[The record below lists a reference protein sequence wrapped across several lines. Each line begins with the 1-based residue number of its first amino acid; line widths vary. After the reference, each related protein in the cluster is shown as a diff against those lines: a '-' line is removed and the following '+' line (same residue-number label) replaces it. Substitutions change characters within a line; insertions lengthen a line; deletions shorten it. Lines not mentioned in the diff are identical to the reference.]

1 MNWSTPK
8 DLRQALQRK
17 WERGELLHARLSD
30 ESLYPFEIRLKRPTA
45 RDIANRFG
53 QVMDWIQALREKS
66 RESTGY
72 GYDLKWI
79 KVRNRVQGSNEIPV
93 AAVFPTE
100 SDALRFIGR
109 IQEADRIEAL
119 ANRLLKRYP
128 NLDPWVR
135 RYPFKILDH
144 EQEWDRLLSVLDWF
158 VVHPRSNL
166 YLRQLDIPGVDT
178 KFIEN
183 RRSLLMELLD
193 LVLPESQIDA
203 SATGVA
209 NFNRRYGL
217 RSEPVTL
224 RFRLLDPHVYIAS
237 LRDLSAPIDE
247 VAQLHLPVRRVFVTE
262 NRINGLAITDCP
274 ESLVIIG
281 LGYGLDRMAEIP
293 WLRRSEIWYWG
304 DIDTHGFGILDQFR
318 AIFPDAR
325 SFLMDRETLEAH
337 RDLWVEEA
345 AAKRYHGEPTRLTD
359 AEYELF
365 DDLRNDVFGE
375 RIRLEQE
382 RIGYRWLTRALKRC
396 LGE

>member
-1 MNWSTPK
+1 MSWSTPK
-8 DLRQALQRK
+8 DLRHVLLRK
-17 WERGELLHARLSD
+17 WERGELLNARLSG
-30 ESLYPFEIRLKRPTA
+30 ESVFPLDIRLKRPTA

-53 QVMDWIQALREKS
+53 QVMDWIQSLREKDRDS
-66 RESTGY
+66 IGY
-72 GYDLKWI
+72 GYDLRWME
-79 KVRNRVQGSNEIPV
+79 VRNRVQGSNEIPI

-109 IQEADRIEAL
+109 AREADRIEAL
-119 ANRLLKRYP
+119 ANRLLERYHT
-128 NLDPWVR
+128 LKPWVL
-135 RYPFKILDH
+135 RYPFKVLSH
-144 EQEWDRLLSVLDWF
+144 EGEWDRLLAVLDWF
-158 VVHPRSNL
+158 VAHPRSNL

-193 LVLPESQIDA
+193 PVLPDSQIDP

-224 RFRLLDPHVYIAS
+224 RFRLLDPRLYIAG

-247 VAQLHLPVRRVFVTE
+247 VAQLNLPVRRAFVTE
-262 NRINGLAITDCP
+262 NRINGLAFPDCP
-274 ESLVIIG
+274 ESLVIFG
-281 LGYGLDRMAEIP
+281 LGYGLDRLAEIP
-293 WLRRSEIWYWG
+293 WLRRSQIWYWG

-318 AIFPDAR
+318 AIFPDTH
-325 SFLMDRETLEAH
+325 SFLMDRQTLEAH
-337 RDLWVEEA
+337 RELWVEEA

-375 RIRLEQE
+375 RVRLEQE
-382 RIGYRWLTRALKRC
+382 RIGYGWLKRALRGC
-396 LGE
+396 PAE